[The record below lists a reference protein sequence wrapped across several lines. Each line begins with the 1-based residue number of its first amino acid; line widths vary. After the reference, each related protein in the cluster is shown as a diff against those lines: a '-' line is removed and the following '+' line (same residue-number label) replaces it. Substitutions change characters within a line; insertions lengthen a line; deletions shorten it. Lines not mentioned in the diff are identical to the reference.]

1 MELFK
6 NWLDNMD
13 KADRFA
19 NVGPKKS
26 IKVMVVDDSAF
37 MRFSIT
43 KHLNNT
49 PNIQVIVTASDGK
62 EALELLETYKPDVI
76 TLDIEMPRLDGL
88 STLKEIM
95 AHYPCPVIML
105 SSLTK
110 EGANETIRALTLG
123 AVDFVAKPE
132 NKVNIAEVMNEVV
145 AKIMKVVNAK
155 VYTIPIGTRVKEQPS
170 LETKVTRP
178 MTSNDKVL
186 IIGSS
191 TGGPR
196 ALNTLV
202 PELEKIPAA
211 VLIIQHMP
219 VGFTHSLA
227 ERLDAVSK
235 LKIKEAEPGDQL
247 EVGKALLAPGG
258 FHMVL
263 NDDKRIELNQN
274 PTVHGVRPAIDVT
287 MFSVVQHYG
296 KSIVGVIL
304 TGMGVDG
311 TSGSTLI
318 HSAGGYIFA
327 EAESSCVVWGMPRS
341 VAEAG
346 VADTILP
353 LPEIAPAVMNHLR
366 KPIPVA

>member
-1 MELFK
+1 MTTGRIATGAETNK
-6 NWLDNMD
+6 I
-13 KADRFA
+13 
-19 NVGPKKS
+19 

-43 KHLNNT
+43 KHLNMT
-49 PNIQVIVTASDGK
+49 PNIQVIVTASDGR
-62 EALELLETYKPDVI
+62 EALDLLEKFHPDVI
-76 TLDIEMPRLDGL
+76 TLDVEMPRLDGL

-95 AHYPCPVIML
+95 AHHPCPVIML

-110 EGANETIRALTLG
+110 EGATETIRALTLG

-132 NKVNIAEVMNEVV
+132 NKINISDVMNEVV
-145 AKIMKVVNAK
+145 AKILKVVNAK
-155 VYTIPIGTRVKEQPS
+155 VFSIPISNQPRNIVKSES
-170 LETKVTRP
+170 KIVRP
-178 MTSNDKVL
+178 LTSRDKVL

-202 PELEKIPAA
+202 PELENIPAA
-211 VLIIQHMP
+211 ILIIQHMP

-227 ERLDAVSK
+227 ERLDSASK
-235 LKIKEAEPGDQL
+235 IKVKEAEPGDQL

-263 NDDKRIELNQN
+263 DSDKRIALNQN

-287 MFSVVQHYG
+287 MFSTVQHFG
-296 KSIVGVIL
+296 KSVVGVIL
-304 TGMGVDG
+304 TGMGMDG

-318 HSAGGYIFA
+318 HSSGGYIFA
-327 EAESSCVVWGMPRS
+327 EDESSCVVWGMPRS

-346 VADTILP
+346 VADKIVP
-353 LPEIAPAVMNHLR
+353 LSEMAPAVMDYLR
-366 KPIPVA
+366 KSD